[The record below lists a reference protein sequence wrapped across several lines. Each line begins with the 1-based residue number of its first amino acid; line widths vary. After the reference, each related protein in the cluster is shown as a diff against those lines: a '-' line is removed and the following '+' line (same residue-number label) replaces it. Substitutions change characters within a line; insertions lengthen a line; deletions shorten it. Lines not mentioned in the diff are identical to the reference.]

1 MIFCAFKLDLALTT
15 TSYDNNIGP
24 TFSLEPPSRFDFT
37 HTLGARLD
45 CIVSGIP
52 TPNIEWFDSETNPI
66 NSISSVSIF
75 ECFKAFFNPDVI
87 PDSSHFEQ
95 WLSLLPTISRR
106 ELSSGCSLDNLQM
119 RSSKFC
125 RNNSLERCSC

>member
-45 CIVSGIP
+45 CIVSGTP

-66 NSISSVSIF
+66 NSISSVSIS
-75 ECFKAFFNPDVI
+75 KRFFMPFLNPKLFL
-87 PDSSHFEQ
+87 DSTHFEQ
-95 WLSLLPTISRR
+95 WLSLLPTIPRR
-106 ELSSGCSLDNLQM
+106 ELSPGRSLDNLQM
-119 RSSKFC
+119 RCCKFC
-125 RNNSLERCSC
+125 RNNRL